1 MRLPLFAIL
10 AVCIAAAS
18 PTFAL
23 ERTTLRASVDG
34 EEIPV
39 YLYLP
44 DGKGPFPLL
53 VMSHGS
59 PRDAA
64 DRATFGADVLR
75 KEAEAFVKKGIAVAV
90 PLRRGYGESTHW
102 AESYGTCKEGHYF
115 EAGLQTA
122 RDIWAAAKVAGADSH
137 IDPRRVAL
145 IGVSAGGFGS
155 IAAGAQNDVL
165 GVVNFAGGRGSR
177 GPDQVCS
184 ENNLVDAFR
193 RYGAGSKI
201 PELWFYSINDHFF
214 GPRLAHR
221 LYDAFASAGGK
232 AVFVEAPAYRDE
244 GHAFFNDI
252 ADWMPRVLSFLAQ
265 IGLTP

>member
-1 MRLPLFAIL
+1 MASCLFDGSASAAWPNLSSSRLASLRTSTTKALQPISMLSSSQMSPASEFSTFMRLPLFAIL

-122 RDIWAAAKVAGADSH
+122 RDIWAAAKVAAPTRTSIPGA
-137 IDPRRVAL
+137 
-145 IGVSAGGFGS
+145 
-155 IAAGAQNDVL
+155 
-165 GVVNFAGGRGSR
+165 SR
-177 GPDQVCS
+177 
-184 ENNLVDAFR
+184 
-193 RYGAGSKI
+193 
-201 PELWFYSINDHFF
+201 
-214 GPRLAHR
+214 
-221 LYDAFASAGGK
+221 
-232 AVFVEAPAYRDE
+232 
-244 GHAFFNDI
+244 
-252 ADWMPRVLSFLAQ
+252 
-265 IGLTP
+265 